1 MNMEITIDEEVKEE
15 IDYIIR
21 NFAKKFA
28 DEVNHVESLA
38 FCLQTLIDGLEAIEN
53 ETSD

>member
-1 MNMEITIDEEVKEE
+1 MDMEITIDDEIKEE

-28 DEVNHVESLA
+28 DEVNHIESLA